1 MWGRTRRGTGKMLC
15 HGVNLSCNVPHRL
28 LYFILNMAFVIP
40 VKNLGSFITTTFI
53 TQTSSAYNLH
63 PHQRAAQYYYQG
75 TLNHGKEPH
84 RQHQCRKN
92 PCYVCKGEN
101 SARPTSFFLQK
112 AGTPFQYHCTKEG
125 AFLLHH
131 NYSAG
136 ASLCHTLAGCG
147 DVHAVTQAKCCATGQ
162 SLSRT
167 SPTGFTTPVQTY

>member
-1 MWGRTRRGTGKMLC
+1 MWGQPVGDATRQVYPVAQHFACAAACTSPHPAK
-15 HGVNLSCNVPHRL
+15 NSNVPHRL
-28 LYFILNMAFVIP
+28 LYFILNIAFVIP

-112 AGTPFQYHCTKEG
+112 AGTPFQYHCTKES
-125 AFLLHH
+125 AFLLQH
-131 NYSAG
+131 NYAAG
-136 ASLCHTLAGCG
+136 ASPCPAFIEP
-147 DVHAVTQAKCCATGQ
+147 DVGTY
-162 SLSRT
+162 
-167 SPTGFTTPVQTY
+167 TP

>member
-1 MWGRTRRGTGKMLC
+1 MRQPIKF
-15 HGVNLSCNVPHRL
+15 
-28 LYFILNMAFVIP
+28 YFILNMAFVIP

-112 AGTPFQYHCTKEG
+112 AGTPFQYYCTKEG
-125 AFLLHH
+125 AFLLH
-131 NYSAG
+131 NFK
-136 ASLCHTLAGCG
+136 HTHLRALRYTLKAAEAFKQLDMCFADACALLEIIYGEEF
-147 DVHAVTQAKCCATGQ
+147 AVLTRVCN
-162 SLSRT
+162 
-167 SPTGFTTPVQTY
+167 